1 MAHDERIERVSAKWQ
16 AEGTG
21 ERYRTARFGSRRAR
35 ERDVRLIEA
44 LLARC
49 GRAESLLDAPCGA
62 GRLQSMLARHTERLV
77 ALDVSHAMLAAFE
90 SDATN
95 RRVQASLAALP
106 FRAREFD
113 VVVCCRFL
121 HHLHEPEALERA
133 AHELVRVSRRYV
145 IASFWDSA
153 SWPALR
159 VRLGLKR
166 AEGPLGRT
174 ATSRARIEAAFER
187 AGARVVGWRA
197 SLRYVSQQTFV
208 LVERRQGA
216 AVSHQAQP

>member
-1 MAHDERIERVSAKWQ
+1 MSQHDRIERVSAKWQ

-21 ERYRTARFGSRRAR
+21 ERYQRARFGSRRAR
-35 ERDVRLIEA
+35 DRDLGLIEA

-49 GRAESLLDAPCGA
+49 GEVDALLDSPCGA
-62 GRLQSMLARHTERLV
+62 GRLQSMLARHAQRLV
-77 ALDVSHAMLAAFE
+77 ALDVSHAMLTAIEGA
-90 SDATN
+90 DD
-95 RRVQASLAALP
+95 RRLVQASLAALP

-159 VRLGLKR
+159 VRWGLKR

-187 AGARVVGWRA
+187 AGARVVAYRA

-208 LVERRQGA
+208 LVERSGA
-216 AVSHQAQP
+216 KL